1 MAGDPTTELA
11 RAKRRALLLLLAAAG
26 LFVLTLVLPPDVWTL
41 GLRAC
46 TEAALVGGLAD
57 WFAVS
62 ALFRRI
68 PTGVPYFTRHT
79 DVLARNKDRIA
90 VNLATFIEEKFLDA
104 ESLAALIRK
113 NDPAARAAHWLGNA
127 ANQGRLAD
135 HVLVTVDAAIRL
147 VDEDHV
153 RQAIRD
159 AAQTAVGKV
168 DLSGTA
174 AGVLRA
180 LTDQGRHQ
188 ELLDRMLGHLLTLVE
203 SEGGRD
209 AIAQGI
215 VDWIRSDHPIRG
227 KILPAEWLG
236 DNAAALAARAIR
248 RLLEQVRANR
258 AHELRTGFDA
268 AVAALVLRLEADP
281 VMRGKGEEIKR
292 YLLEDEAFGD
302 YLDGLW
308 GALRAWM
315 AADLHRPGSVLHARI
330 REACGWL
337 GQRLAQ
343 DPQLRAELDAH
354 LVEAARGAAPVFAQF
369 LTTHIRD
376 TIQRW
381 DARDMSREVELSIGR
396 DLQTIR
402 ISGTFVGGAIGLGLY
417 LVSLLASRWN
427 G

>member
-1 MAGDPTTELA
+1 MAEDRTSELT
-11 RAKRRALLLLLAAAG
+11 RAKRRALLLLLAAAA
-26 LFVLTLVLPPDVWTL
+26 LFLLTLVLPPDAWTL

-90 VNLATFIEEKFLDA
+90 INLASFIEEKFLDA
-104 ESLAALIRK
+104 ESLATLIRR
-113 NDPAARAAHWLGNA
+113 NDPAARAAHWLAQAG
-127 ANQGRLAD
+127 NQGRLAD
-135 HVLVTVDAAIRL
+135 HVVVTVAAALRL

-174 AGVLRA
+174 AGVLRT

-188 ELLDRMLGHLLTLVE
+188 ELLDRMLAHLLKLVE
-203 SEGGRD
+203 SEAGRE

-215 VDWIRSDHPIRG
+215 VDWIRSDHPMRA
-227 KILPAEWLG
+227 KILPTEWLG
-236 DNAAALAARAIR
+236 DNAAALAARAVR

-292 YLLEDEAFGD
+292 YLLEDEAFGA

-308 GALRAWM
+308 GSLRTWM
-315 AADLHRPGSVLHARI
+315 AADLQRPDSVLHARI
-330 REACGWL
+330 REASGWL
-337 GQRLAQ
+337 GERLAQ
-343 DPQLRAELDAH
+343 DPALRAELDAH
-354 LVEAARGAAPVFAQF
+354 LEDAARGAAPEFARF

-376 TIQRW
+376 TVQRW
-381 DARDMSREVELSIGR
+381 DARDMAREVEHSIGR

-417 LVSLLASRWN
+417 LVSLLASQL
-427 G
+427 GG